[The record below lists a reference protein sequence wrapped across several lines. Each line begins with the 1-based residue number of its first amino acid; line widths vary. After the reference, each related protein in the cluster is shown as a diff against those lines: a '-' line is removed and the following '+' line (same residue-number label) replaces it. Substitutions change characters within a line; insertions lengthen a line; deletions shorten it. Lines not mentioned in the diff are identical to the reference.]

1 MWRRWFIKWRRHS
14 VKKYN
19 RDIDPDEIF
28 LDSSNLPKHNLDQF
42 EGQIEKPISFLS
54 LFSIGIFFVIVIL
67 IFGFRIWELQITKG
81 SAYALR
87 SENNRLRETLVFAD
101 RGLILDRNQK
111 VLAENIISLEEEFT
125 LRRYN
130 SKPGV
135 SSLIG
140 YLKYPQK
147 DKMGFYYNEVLDGKA
162 GLEKYYNDELSGQ
175 NGLRIVEVDAV
186 GAIQSSST
194 IRAPQNGKNL
204 VMTIDSE
211 LQTQAYET
219 MNDLANRV
227 GFGGGAMMMMDITNG
242 EVLAAVNYP
251 EYSSQVLTDGD
262 NTKLINNYLTSKNKP
277 FLNRLTDGLYTP
289 GSIVKPLMALSGLN
303 EKIIDPLQNFYSSGQ
318 LVVPNPYDK
327 TKPSIFKDWK
337 AHGYV
342 DMREAIAVSSN
353 EYFYRLGGGYE
364 PDEQVGLGIGR
375 INEYMKMFG
384 INQPVADSF
393 FSGAAGIVPSPDWK
407 ALNFKDGVWRLGDT
421 YNTSI
426 GQYGFQV
433 TPTIMLRI
441 VAGIANNGKIVNP
454 KILIDEVTKWNQN
467 WNILPSAFQVVKEGM
482 RQGAV
487 SGVAQALNFP
497 EVAIAAKTGTAEID
511 EGKIKVNS
519 WVMGYFP
526 YEKPHYAFVMM
537 MEKGP
542 RSNTIGASSVMSEI
556 IKWIILYRPEY
567 LK

>member
-111 VLAENIISLEEEFT
+111 VLAENIISQEEEFT

-219 MNDLANRV
+219 MDDLANRV

-262 NTKLINNYLTSKNKP
+262 NTKLINSYLTSKNKP

-433 TPTIMLRI
+433 TPIIMLRT

-454 KILIDEVTKWNQN
+454 KILIDEETKWNQN